1 VFRSRSVELLTNQL
15 DDFLSRFREHLLAS
29 DLAEETTRLLRIM
42 LVFTSS
48 AVTSKSASVIARVT
62 SQGSVIV
69 VSISSSASGAVVA
82 SQT

>member
-1 VFRSRSVELLTNQL
+1 
-15 DDFLSRFREHLLAS
+15 
-29 DLAEETTRLLRIM
+29 M

-48 AVTSKSASVIARVT
+48 AVTSESASVIARVT
-62 SQGSVIV
+62 SQGGVIM